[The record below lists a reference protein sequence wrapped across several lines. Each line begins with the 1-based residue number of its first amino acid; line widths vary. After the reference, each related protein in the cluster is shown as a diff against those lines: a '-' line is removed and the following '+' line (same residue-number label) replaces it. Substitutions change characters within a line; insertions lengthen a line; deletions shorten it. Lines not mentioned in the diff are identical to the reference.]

1 MNRSPS
7 SPRRALL
14 AALAAALSAC
24 SALAL
29 SSEPGVV
36 LFQDDFSRPS
46 SGWDRYR
53 DSTYAA
59 DYHEGG
65 YLVEIYLPNIDAWS
79 TPRIDLGDVHIQ
91 VDARRY
97 AGPDD
102 NLYGVLCRYQDAH
115 NYVFLVIS
123 SDGYAGVG
131 VRRAGETQL
140 LSGDVLLPH
149 PAVQP
154 GPAVNR
160 LGAECVGDR
169 FSLYVNGELAASGQ
183 DPAWPRG
190 DVGLLAGAYETPGVA
205 VLFDNLSV
213 MQP

>member
-1 MNRSPS
+1 M
-7 SPRRALL
+7 AITLL
-14 AALAAALSAC
+14 AASLSAC
-24 SALAL
+24 GSLML
-29 SSEPGVV
+29 PSEPGAV
-36 LFQDDFSRPS
+36 LFQDDFSRAN

-53 DSTYAA
+53 DATYAA

-65 YLVEIYLPNIDAWS
+65 YRVEVFLPNTDAWS
-79 TPRIDLGDVHIQ
+79 TPRLDLADVRIQ
-91 VDARRY
+91 VDARRA

-102 NLYGVLCRYQDAH
+102 NLYGVLCRYQDPH

-131 VRRAGETQL
+131 VRRGGETLL

-149 PAVQP
+149 PAVQSGP
-154 GPAVNR
+154 GMNR
-160 LGAECVGDR
+160 LAAECVGER
-169 FSLYVNGELAASGQ
+169 FTLYVNGELAATGQ

-205 VLFDNLSV
+205 IQFDNLSIV
-213 MQP
+213 QP